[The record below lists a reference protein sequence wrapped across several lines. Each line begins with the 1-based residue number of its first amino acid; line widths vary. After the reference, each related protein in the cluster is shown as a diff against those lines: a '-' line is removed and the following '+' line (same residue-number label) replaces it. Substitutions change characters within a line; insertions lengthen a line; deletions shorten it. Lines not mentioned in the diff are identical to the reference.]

1 MNETV
6 ITYAIYLAI
15 AIPVT
20 IWVARTLHKNG
31 RIFLVTCFKENEELA
46 DSVNHLLLVGFYL
59 VNLGF
64 VILYLKLDQTV
75 AGTTGIFEALST
87 KIGTVLL
94 VLGAMHFLNML
105 IFTKLRQRG
114 QEVIYPAPP
123 PPVPPILPGL
133 TDAKSDAT
141 GRP

>member
-1 MNETV
+1 MNET
-6 ITYAIYLAI
+6 ITTYVIYLAI

-31 RIFLVTCFKENEELA
+31 RIFLVSCFKENVELA

-64 VILYLKLDQTV
+64 VTLYLKLDYGV
-75 AGTTGIFEALST
+75 HGTTGVFEALST

-94 VLGAMHFLNML
+94 VLGAMHFLNMF
-105 IFTKLRQRG
+105 IFTKLRERA
-114 QEVIYPAPP
+114 ENPRPAYPLPPALPINAPHP
-123 PPVPPILPGL
+123 SWRDEL
-133 TDAKSDAT
+133 KK
-141 GRP
+141 